1 MKWSH
6 YLKPFDG
13 LPELQRRIIQVLD
26 CLPMDVQ
33 QDFLLDPRFGMD
45 IDNYEPGEGWSLFM
59 PCPGPP
65 GQGSRRVVLR
75 PKLEEASEEF
85 AKYIIA
91 HEFAHAFLR
100 NGGWGEITD
109 IEEAADA
116 LAASWGF
123 DKVSTKQSGLMNST
137 LK

>member
-1 MKWSH
+1 MTLND
-6 YLKPFDG
+6 YLTPFHG
-13 LPELQRRIIQVLD
+13 LPELQRRITEVLQT
-26 CLPMDVQ
+26 LPNDVQ
-33 QDFLLDPRFGMD
+33 QDFFDDPRFGMD
-45 IDNYEPGEGWSLFM
+45 IDNYEPGEGWSFFM
-59 PCPGPP
+59 PTPGPP

-75 PKLEEASEEF
+75 PKLEKSSEEF

-123 DKVSTKQSGLMNST
+123 HKVSWRKSGLNT
-137 LK
+137 

>member
-1 MKWSH
+1 MTFAAFTE
-6 YLKPFDG
+6 PFADHPLLQERVLSVLQA
-13 LPELQRRIIQVLD
+13 LPGGVQR
-26 CLPMDVQ
+26 
-33 QDFLLDPRFGMD
+33 DFVDDPRFGTA
-45 IDNYEPGEGWSLFM
+45 IDNYELGKGWTLFM
-59 PCPGPP
+59 PTPGPP
-65 GQGSRRVVLR
+65 GEGSRRVVLR
-75 PKLEEASEEF
+75 PKLEVAPEPL

-123 DKVSTKQSGLMNST
+123 HKPANFS
-137 LK
+137 